1 MHGFREENLY
11 HFSLSWLFNF
21 LNSSKLVISFL
32 CEPYFELIFH
42 INGKKKFEIFFQI
55 LLNIYHCIANIS
67 QKKFS
72 SERSFKKKSNLLRLK
87 KDKISG
93 QVLGDCL
100 NCNRT
105 KVQLKSTFR
114 KIQKGNF
121 EEMNC

>member
-1 MHGFREENLY
+1 MRQKWYLFLEKNVLLSHYPNNIQFGGQLHGFREKNLY

-72 SERSFKKKSNLLRLK
+72 SERSFKKKKQFASIEKRQ
-87 KDKISG
+87 D
-93 QVLGDCL
+93 
-100 NCNRT
+100 
-105 KVQLKSTFR
+105 
-114 KIQKGNF
+114 
-121 EEMNC
+121 